1 MWDDFKC
8 TKSAPKVPRALEK
21 ARALEK
27 PPTVQ
32 HFFMFFSHYP
42 LDNAINFELWKS
54 QKRETKI
61 HEGTLSMP
69 MPVS

>member
-27 PPTVQ
+27 PPTVCEVVRRG
-32 HFFMFFSHYP
+32 HTGRLCLHG
-42 LDNAINFELWKS
+42 LGEGNFGLGKVPARTHA
-54 QKRETKI
+54 K
-61 HEGTLSMP
+61 
-69 MPVS
+69 

>member
-27 PPTVQ
+27 PPTVDPRGQ
-32 HFFMFFSHYP
+32 GS
-42 LDNAINFELWKS
+42 
-54 QKRETKI
+54 
-61 HEGTLSMP
+61 EGRSRPPSCRGAARTVGEGEAAS
-69 MPVS
+69 SR